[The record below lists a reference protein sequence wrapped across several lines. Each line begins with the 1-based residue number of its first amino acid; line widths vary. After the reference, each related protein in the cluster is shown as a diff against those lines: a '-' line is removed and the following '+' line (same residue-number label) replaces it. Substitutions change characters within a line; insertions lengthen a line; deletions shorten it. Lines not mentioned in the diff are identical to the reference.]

1 MEKLLVSHSPHI
13 NHGDTTRGI
22 MLDVVI
28 ALLPATVGGCAIFGW
43 HAALVILT
51 CVVTA
56 VLAEFIS
63 RKVMKRPNTIG
74 DLSAV
79 VTGLLLALNLPP
91 ELPLWMAAIGSVVAI
106 VVVKQMFGGIGHNFA
121 NPAITAR
128 LVLLVSFPTA
138 MTTWTAPYGSSGEV
152 TSSATTGE
160 VIDVL
165 TSATPLSQTAL
176 DGEYYSYT
184 QLFFGQIPGCIG
196 ETFSLLLIIGGIYLV
211 VRRVIAPT
219 VPLCYLGT
227 VALCYLIAGGDPLYM
242 ILSGGLM
249 LGAIFMA
256 TDYVTSPTNWRGQII
271 FGVGC
276 GIITFAIRYFGYLP
290 EGASYAILLMN
301 ILTPYIN
308 KLTAPKP
315 FGWEGKK

>member
-1 MEKLLVSHSPHI
+1 MGKLLVSSSPHI
-13 NHGDTTRGI
+13 RHGDDTRKI
-22 MLDVVI
+22 MLDVII
-28 ALLPATVGGCAIFGW
+28 ALLPATVAGCVIFGYYS
-43 HAALVILT
+43 ALVVLT
-51 CVVTA
+51 CVVTS

-63 RKVMKRPNTIG
+63 RKIMKRPSNIG
-74 DLSAV
+74 DLSAI

-91 ELPLWMAAIGSVVAI
+91 KFPLWMAAIGSVVAI
-106 VVVKQMFGGIGHNFA
+106 VVVKQMFGGIGYNFA

-138 MTTWTAPYGSSGEV
+138 MTTWVAPFGSSGEV

-160 VIDVL
+160 AIDVL

-176 DGEYYSYT
+176 NGGYYSYT

-196 ETFSLLLIIGGIYLV
+196 ETCALLLILGGIYLV
-211 VRRVIAPT
+211 VRRVITPT
-219 VPLCYLGT
+219 TPLCFIGT
-227 VALCYLIAGGDPLYM
+227 VALCSFIAGKDPLYM

-249 LGAIFMA
+249 IGAIFMA
-256 TDYVTSPTNWRGQII
+256 TDYVTSPTNWRGQIV

-276 GIITFAIRYFGYLP
+276 SLITFVIRNFGYLP
-290 EGASYAILLMN
+290 EGVSYAILLMN

-308 KLTAPKP
+308 KFTAPKP

>member
-22 MLDVVI
+22 MLDVII
-28 ALLPATVGGCAIFGW
+28 ALLPATVAGCVIFGLYS
-43 HAALVILT
+43 ALVVLT

-56 VLAEFIS
+56 VLAEFVS
-63 RKVMKRPNTIG
+63 RKVMKRPSNIG

-91 ELPLWMAAIGSVVAI
+91 KLPLWMAAIGSIAAI

-138 MTTWTAPYGSSGEV
+138 MTTWVAPLGSSGEV

-165 TSATPLSQTAL
+165 TSATPLSNTAL
-176 DGEYYSYT
+176 EGGYYSYT

-196 ETFSLLLIIGGIYLV
+196 ETCALLLLAGGIYLV
-211 VRRVIAPT
+211 VRRVITPT
-219 VPLCYLGT
+219 TPLCFIGT
-227 VALCYLIAGGDPLYM
+227 VALCYLIAGEDPLYM

-249 LGAIFMA
+249 LGAIYMA

-276 GIITFAIRYFGYLP
+276 GLITFVIRYFGYLP
-290 EGASYAILLMN
+290 EGVSYAILLMN

-308 KLTAPKP
+308 RLTAPKP